1 MLVIQ
6 SKITDCNINISEI
19 QNKITA
25 DHDLD
30 KYITAQEFNKLTS
43 ETFTASLAQSN
54 LASKIDIANFVKKTD
69 FDNKLKILQQIKMN

>member
-1 MLVIQ
+1 MLA
-6 SKITDCNINISEI
+6 KITDCNIKISEI
-19 QNKITA
+19 ENKITA

-69 FDNKLKILQQIKMN
+69 FDNKLEILHQIKMN